1 MCSYSDWACK
11 CQAQQALVGCFNNC
25 PSDQARAAN
34 EGQVTVFCNAA
45 KRTKEEEERTIS
57 KNSPKRT
64 VAASTQDK
72 DVGPTNVP
80 RPHVS
85 RKSGK
90 GVGESAQDSVGLADS
105 AATRGCSTLALAGCV
120 AAWLVLAI

>member
-34 EGQVTVFCNAA
+34 ESQVTVYCNAA
-45 KRTKEEEERTIS
+45 KRTKEEEERTMS
-57 KNSPKRT
+57 KNTRRT
-64 VAASTQDK
+64 VAAPTHED
-72 DVGPTNVP
+72 DVGPTVVP
-80 RPHVS
+80 RPRES

-90 GVGESAQDSVGLADS
+90 GVGESAMDSVGLADS

-120 AAWLVLAI
+120 AAWMVLAI

>member
-45 KRTKEEEERTIS
+45 KRTKEDEERTMS
-57 KNSPKRT
+57 KNTRRT
-64 VAASTQDK
+64 VAAPTHE
-72 DVGPTNVP
+72 DVGPTVVP
-80 RPHVS
+80 RPRVS
-85 RKSGK
+85 RKNGK
-90 GVGESAQDSVGLADS
+90 GTGKSAQDSVVLADS
-105 AATRGCSTLALAGCV
+105 AATRGCSTLALAGCAV
-120 AAWLVLAI
+120 AWMVLAI